1 MNLTVEQIAH
11 VVHEANRALQR
22 ITGDPVVSPTW
33 LEAPAQQRDSAMDGV
48 RKALEGATPEEL
60 HEEWV
65 RWKISRGWKYGR
77 VKDEWGKTH
86 PCIVPYADLPP
97 EQQVKDRIFLAI
109 VGALAEHLLPAETA

>member
-1 MNLTVEQIAH
+1 MNLTAEQIAH

-33 LEAPAQQRDSAMDGV
+33 YEAPASQRESAIEGV

-60 HEEWV
+60 HAEWV
-65 RWKISRGWKYGR
+65 RWRLARGWRYGA

-86 PCIVPYADLPP
+86 PCLVDYDQLGA
-97 EQQVKDRIFLAI
+97 EQQIKDKLFLAI
-109 VGALAEHLLPAETA
+109 VRVLAEARAPVG